1 LQFDQQ
7 NTLTQDQLYRA
18 HRAVGEGIMVG
29 RFVIKDELREIK
41 RRELG
46 QRGSARIKK
55 KLKKNSDAQLD
66 CTTPGAY
73 DCSSPPGC
81 HSDQLVLCSNG
92 RGGGP
97 LTPNGREP
105 KCCWSR

>member
-1 LQFDQQ
+1 MNARDGSYRSEWQRSPYCSQVRNVRESGEGKEQDLQFDQQ

-55 KLKKNSDAQLD
+55 N
-66 CTTPGAY
+66 
-73 DCSSPPGC
+73 
-81 HSDQLVLCSNG
+81 
-92 RGGGP
+92 
-97 LTPNGREP
+97 
-105 KCCWSR
+105 